1 MNYDVSMS
9 ASYQHSISSNGRYGF
24 TDGTAVEPAAQV
36 SSSLNYTLSLRT
48 SPKRIVNV
56 SMGYGLTED
65 SPDVTLGFSMP
76 LEFLG
81 LAKE

>member
-1 MNYDVSMS
+1 M
-9 ASYQHSISSNGRYGF
+9 
-24 TDGTAVEPAAQV
+24 

-48 SPKRIVNV
+48 NPKRIINI

-81 LAKE
+81 LAAE